1 MPIYGRSP
9 EGVWTYESG
18 RRKGEVVRA
27 LVAQL
32 LERRFQRERAA
43 AAARDERQQDR

>member
-1 MPIYGRSP
+1 MPTYGRSQD
-9 EGVWTYESG
+9 GTWTYESG

-43 AAARDERQQDR
+43 AATAEGDDGAP